1 VPESHRQPFGI
12 RRDQAYFRA
21 GLIGL
26 FALMLVKV
34 FLVDLSR
41 LDAVYRI
48 LSFVV
53 LGGVL
58 VLVSFLYTRYRERL
72 GQGAR

>member
-1 VPESHRQPFGI
+1 
-12 RRDQAYFRA
+12 
-21 GLIGL
+21 
-26 FALMLVKV
+26 M
-34 FLVDLSR
+34 DLSR

-58 VLVSFLYTRYRERL
+58 VLVSFLYTKHRARI
-72 GQGAR
+72 GQGTR